1 MGNINV
7 KKKADIDAEKLK
19 EKKEKEKK
27 KQAKIDEYNK
37 LLDKVKDIKS
47 LKNNFAEL
55 IKLAT
60 EYNKVK

>member
-1 MGNINV
+1 MGNIKV

-19 EKKEKEKK
+19 KKKEKEKK